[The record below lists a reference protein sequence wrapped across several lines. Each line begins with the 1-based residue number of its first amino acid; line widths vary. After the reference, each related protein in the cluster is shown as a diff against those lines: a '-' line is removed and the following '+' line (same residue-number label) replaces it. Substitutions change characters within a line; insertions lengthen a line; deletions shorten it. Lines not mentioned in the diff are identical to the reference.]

1 MRKNSSVS
9 NMSCLASREGSISG
23 WQVGRV
29 LRLKYVCVCVYLIP
43 EFGLGRNNYV

>member
-9 NMSCLASREGSISG
+9 NMSRLASREGSISG

-29 LRLKYVCVCVYLIP
+29 LRLKCVCVCVYLIP

>member
-29 LRLKYVCVCVYLIP
+29 LRLKYVCVCVCVCVCMCVCV
-43 EFGLGRNNYV
+43 FDS